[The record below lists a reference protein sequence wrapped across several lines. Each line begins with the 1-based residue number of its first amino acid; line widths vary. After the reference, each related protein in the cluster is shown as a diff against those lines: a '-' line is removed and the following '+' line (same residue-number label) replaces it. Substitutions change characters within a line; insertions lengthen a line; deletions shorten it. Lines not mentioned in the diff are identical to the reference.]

1 MIVVTWTAVQTQSR
15 SIAGWAAAAL
25 GFSLPISTS
34 LDGILLV
41 ITVVAW
47 TISGAFSELPR
58 IVRDNRFVLLLPGL
72 FVLIAF
78 GMIHGIAPFSDRVR
92 SLWKYDD
99 LLLPLVLI
107 PLFLDSR
114 VRERG
119 LWAFSLAMGLTLVI
133 SLGLAA
139 GWIPRSSW
147 FHGGP
152 ANATVFK
159 QQITHN
165 LLMAFAAL
173 LFAELGRRASVPWQR
188 YGLAVLAIGAV
199 IDVFMLVQGRT
210 GQLVLCALIIMWS
223 IRSFG
228 FRGLAVGATAVA
240 ILVVLS
246 YAMSPVF
253 QKRVDKTMKEL
264 EKAQVETVAPAGSSV
279 GLRAEWYQRTALLIA
294 AHPITGVGTGSF
306 AHAYAEL
313 VSEPMAV
320 KPAHPHNQYLL
331 TVAELGAVGGVLL
344 PGLFGVLWWKFRSA
358 DAQLYGMLGQG
369 VVIALAIGC
378 VFNSS
383 LIDHT
388 EGLFWSWMVSAS
400 LAGASDGVGG
410 RVC

>member
-1 MIVVTWTAVQTQSR
+1 MAVTWDAVQSHSR
-15 SIAGWAAAAL
+15 SVAGWSAAL
-25 GFSLPISTS
+25 IGFSLPISTS

-47 TISGAFSELPR
+47 TVSGAFTELPR
-58 IVRDNRFVLLLPGL
+58 VVRENRLALLLPGV
-72 FVLIAF
+72 FVLIAV
-78 GMIHGIAPFSDRVR
+78 GMVHGLAPLGERVR
-92 SLWKYDD
+92 HVWKYDD
-99 LLLPLVLI
+99 LLFPLVFI
-107 PLFLDSR
+107 PLFLDPN

-119 LWAFSLAMGLTLVI
+119 LWAFGLAMGLTLVI

-139 GWIPRSSW
+139 GWIPTSSW
-147 FHGGP
+147 LHGGP

-173 LFAELGRRASVPWQR
+173 LFAEVGRRASVPWQR

-223 IRSFG
+223 LRSFG
-228 FRGLAVGATAVA
+228 LRGLAMGATAVA

-253 QKRVDKTMKEL
+253 QKRVEKTMKEL
-264 EKAQVETVAPAGSSV
+264 EKAQVETVAPVGSSV
-279 GLRAEWYQRTALLIA
+279 GLRVEWYRRTAELIA
-294 AHPITGVGTGSF
+294 AHPVTGVGTGSF
-306 AHAYAEL
+306 AQAYAEL
-313 VSEPMAV
+313 VHEPMAV

-331 TVAELGAVGGVLL
+331 TASELGAIGVVLL
-344 PGLFGVLWWKFRSA
+344 TGLFGILWWKFQSVNEH
-358 DAQLYGMLGQG
+358 LHGVLGQG
-369 VVIALAIGC
+369 VVIVLAIGC
-378 VFNSS
+378 IFNSS

-388 EGLFWSWMVSAS
+388 EGLFWGWMVSAA

>member
-1 MIVVTWTAVQTQSR
+1 MVVTWGAAQRYSR
-15 SIAGWAAAAL
+15 SVAGWSAAL
-25 GFSLPISTS
+25 IGFSLPISTS

-41 ITVVAW
+41 VTVVAW
-47 TISGAFSELPR
+47 VIGGAFRELPK
-58 IVRDNRFVLLLPGL
+58 IVRDNGLVLLLPCL

-78 GMIHGIAPFSDRVR
+78 GMVHGPAPFSERVR

-99 LLLPLVLI
+99 LLLPLVFI
-107 PLFLDSR
+107 PLFLDSS

-119 LWAFSLAMGLTLVI
+119 LWAFGLAMGLTLLI

-139 GWIPRSSW
+139 GWIPKSSW

-173 LFAELGRRASVPWQR
+173 LFAEIGRRASVPWQR
-188 YGLAVLAIGAV
+188 YGLAVLSIGAV

-210 GQLVLCALIIMWS
+210 GQLVLCALIIVWS

-228 FRGLAVGATAVA
+228 LRGLAVGATAVA
-240 ILVVLS
+240 VLVVMS
-246 YAMSPVF
+246 YAASPVF
-253 QKRVDKTMKEL
+253 QKRVEKTMKEL
-264 EKAQVETVAPAGSSV
+264 EKAQVETVAPVNSSV
-279 GLRAEWYQRTALLIA
+279 GLRAEWYQNTARLIA
-294 AHPITGVGTGSF
+294 AHPVAGVGTGSF

-331 TVAELGAVGGVLL
+331 TTAELGAVGAVLL
-344 PGLFGVLWWKFRSA
+344 PGVFGILWWKFRSA
-358 DAQLYGMLGQG
+358 DAQPYGVLGQG
-369 VVIALAIGC
+369 IVIALAIAC
-378 VFNSS
+378 VFNSA

-388 EGLFWSWMVSAS
+388 EGLWWAWWVSAA

>member
-1 MIVVTWTAVQTQSR
+1 MVV
-15 SIAGWAAAAL
+15 
-25 GFSLPISTS
+25 
-34 LDGILLV
+34 
-41 ITVVAW
+41 TVVAW
-47 TISGAFSELPR
+47 TISGAFNELPK
-58 IVRDNRFVLLLPGL
+58 IVRDNRLALLLPGV

-78 GMIHGIAPFSDRVR
+78 GIVHGPAPFGERVR

-99 LLLPLVLI
+99 FLLPLVLI
-107 PLFLDSR
+107 PLFLDSH

-119 LWAFSLAMGLTLVI
+119 LWAFGLAMGLTLVI

-139 GWIPRSSW
+139 GWIPTSSW
-147 FHGGP
+147 LHGSP

-173 LFAELGRRASVPWQR
+173 LFAEAGRRARVPWQR

-210 GQLVLCALIIMWS
+210 GQLVLCALIILWS

-228 FRGLAVGATAVA
+228 LRGLAVGATAVA

-246 YAMSPVF
+246 YAASPVF
-253 QKRVDKTMKEL
+253 QKRVEKTMKEL
-264 EKAQVETVAPAGSSV
+264 EKAQVETVAPVGSSV
-279 GLRAEWYQRTALLIA
+279 GLRMEWYRRTAEVIA
-294 AHPITGVGTGSF
+294 AHPVTGVGTGSF
-306 AHAYAEL
+306 ALAYAEL
-313 VSEPMAV
+313 ASEPMAV

-331 TVAELGAVGGVLL
+331 TTSELGAVGAVLL
-344 PGLFGVLWWKFRSA
+344 PGLFGILWWKFQSV
-358 DAQLYGMLGQG
+358 DEHLCGMLGQG
-369 VVIALAIGC
+369 VVVVLAIGC
-378 VFNSS
+378 IFNSS

-388 EGLFWSWMVSAS
+388 EGLFWGWMVSAA
-400 LAGASDGVGG
+400 LAGANDGVGG

>member
-1 MIVVTWTAVQTQSR
+1 MVVTWSAVQTQSR
-15 SIAGWAAAAL
+15 SVAGWAAVLL

-34 LDGILLV
+34 LDGVLLV
-41 ITVVAW
+41 VTVVAW
-47 TISGAFSELPR
+47 TISGAFNELPK
-58 IVRDNRFVLLLPGL
+58 IVRDNRLALLLPGV

-78 GMIHGIAPFSDRVR
+78 GIVHGPAPFGERVR

-99 LLLPLVLI
+99 FLLPLVLI
-107 PLFLDSR
+107 PLFLDSH

-119 LWAFSLAMGLTLVI
+119 LWAFGLAMGLTLVI

-139 GWIPRSSW
+139 GWIPTSSW

-173 LFAELGRRASVPWQR
+173 LFAEAGRRARVPWQR

-210 GQLVLCALIIMWS
+210 GQLVLCALIILWS

-228 FRGLAVGATAVA
+228 LRGLAVGATAVA

-246 YAMSPVF
+246 YAASPVF
-253 QKRVDKTMKEL
+253 QKRVEKTMKEL
-264 EKAQVETVAPAGSSV
+264 EKAQVETVAPVGSSV
-279 GLRAEWYQRTALLIA
+279 GLRMEWYRRTAEVIA
-294 AHPITGVGTGSF
+294 AHPVTGVGTGSF
-306 AHAYAEL
+306 ALAYAEL
-313 VSEPMAV
+313 ASEPMAV

-331 TVAELGAVGGVLL
+331 TTSELGAVGAVLL
-344 PGLFGVLWWKFRSA
+344 PGLFGILWWKFQSV
-358 DAQLYGMLGQG
+358 DEHLYGMLGQG
-369 VVIALAIGC
+369 VVVVLAIGC
-378 VFNSS
+378 IFNSS

-388 EGLFWSWMVSAS
+388 EGLFWGWMVSAA
-400 LAGASDGVGG
+400 LAGANDGVGG